1 MILYI
6 IGLMFMSNIEVNF
19 EVYMV
24 ELKKDYGIAY
34 HDHYYD
40 SDQYDYYFSKSFYEG
55 FVFKNLE
62 WV

>member
-1 MILYI
+1 
-6 IGLMFMSNIEVNF
+6 MFMSNIEVNF